1 MFIPVAV
8 PMPEKTDIVSGNIL
22 DEADE
27 HEATIYADIGEL
39 GWSEKAAG
47 MG

>member
-1 MFIPVAV
+1 MFPTVAV

-39 GWSEKAAG
+39 
-47 MG
+47 